1 MGAEIVVSREKGGV
15 VLYNYLGPLSSR
27 TIMLRKE
34 GGCQTIGGTK
44 NYLLAKG
51 LIYIKKK
58 RTTERY

>member
-34 GGCQTIGGTK
+34 GRCQTIRGTK
-44 NYLLAKG
+44 NYLLAKE
-51 LIYIKKK
+51 LIYRKNEKNN
-58 RTTERY
+58 